1 MKTPEI
7 LNDQPPKP
15 AKPQRV
21 DLKFEQMVICCGIGC
36 LIKDIPMSDNDY
48 VRLELAFSRLLSK

>member
-1 MKTPEI
+1 MKTPESE
-7 LNDQPPKP
+7 QPAKP
-15 AKPQRV
+15 IKPQRV
-21 DLKFEQMVICCGIGC
+21 DLKFEQMIICCGIGC